1 MSTKLRL
8 NQKVEIEKTKDDR
21 REIYASYIVAM
32 DENTI
37 SLAAPLSGG
46 YLVFFAVGE
55 PVRVYAGRI
64 AFSSEVVARKFFPD
78 PLLIVSKPEVLEKV
92 QRRSFVR
99 FEASLP
105 AVVRVFEVTD
115 GVPGKVL
122 EEVKTYTL
130 DISGGGALLAFP
142 HSLTLETPLELTIS
156 LSDEKIS
163 CQAKVKRVAEGK
175 VSDRT
180 VRLGVEFTAINPRDQ
195 DKIVKFI
202 FERQRE
208 LRQRGLL

>member
-1 MSTKLRL
+1 MSSELRL
-8 NQKVEIEKTKDDR
+8 NQKVEIEKIKDDG
-21 REIYASYIVAM
+21 REIYPSYIVAI
-32 DENTI
+32 DDNTI

-46 YLVFFAVGE
+46 YVVFFAVGE

-78 PLLIVSKPEVLEKV
+78 PLLIVSRPEVLEKV

-99 FEASLP
+99 LEASLP
-105 AVVRVFEVTD
+105 AVVRVYEATA
-115 GVPGKVL
+115 GGPGQAM

-130 DISGGGALLAFP
+130 DVSGGGALLAFP
-142 HSLTLETPLELTIS
+142 HALPPETPLELTIS
-156 LSDEKIS
+156 LPDEKIS
-163 CQAKVKRVAEGK
+163 CQAKVKRVEEGTA
-175 VSDRT
+175 SDRPA
-180 VRLGVEFTAINPRDQ
+180 RLGVEFTAISPRDQ

-208 LRQRGLL
+208 LRQKGLL